1 MEVRPEGRFLRSG
14 KVKDIYE
21 NDDDQLVFHFTD
33 RVSAF
38 DVILPTT
45 VPRKGE
51 LLCRLGAHFFETLG
65 IPNHMVRT
73 EGADRM
79 VVRKMDMVKVECV
92 VRGYLYGSLME
103 RVARGE
109 VDLPV
114 EKKVLASRLPQPY
127 FDPTTKSEVKDEP
140 ITEEEI
146 VAQGRMTREELQEVK
161 RRSFLVYATVG
172 QKASKA
178 GFILA
183 DLKLEFGRDPDGD
196 ILLGDSI
203 GPDEFRL
210 WPAKSYSPGRSQ
222 ESYDKQ
228 PIRDWLASQ
237 GYKAELDAARK
248 SGRPAPVPPSLPGW
262 LVEETARRYA
272 AVYEIFSGKKF

>member
-1 MEVRPEGRFLRSG
+1 M
-14 KVKDIYE
+14 KDIYE

-127 FDPTTKSEVKDEP
+127 FDPTTKSDVKDEP

-146 VAQGRMTREELQEVK
+146 VTQGRMTREELQEVK
-161 RRSFLVYATVG
+161 RRSFL
-172 QKASKA
+172 A
-178 GFILA
+178 GFNVHQQTVHRNLGA
-183 DLKLEFGRDPDGD
+183 DEGAVPDDFDAFDDVGSFAGKQAEEFVQVVR
-196 ILLGDSI
+196 
-203 GPDEFRL
+203 
-210 WPAKSYSPGRSQ
+210 Q
-222 ESYDKQ
+222 EM
-228 PIRDWLASQ
+228 P
-237 GYKAELDAARK
+237 LDA
-248 SGRPAPVPPSLPGW
+248 
-262 LVEETARRYA
+262 
-272 AVYEIFSGKKF
+272 

>member
-1 MEVRPEGRFLRSG
+1 MEVRPAGRFLRSG

-21 NDDDQLVFHFTD
+21 NDDDDQLVFHFTD

-146 VAQGRMTREELQEVK
+146 VAQGRTGTPLDPALPRERLLEELDGREVDSHVPIGVEQ
-161 RRSFLVYATVG
+161 RQDR
-172 QKASKA
+172 
-178 GFILA
+178 
-183 DLKLEFGRDPDGD
+183 DGD

-203 GPDEFRL
+203 GTDEFRL

-272 AVYEIFSGKKF
+272 AVYETFSGKKF